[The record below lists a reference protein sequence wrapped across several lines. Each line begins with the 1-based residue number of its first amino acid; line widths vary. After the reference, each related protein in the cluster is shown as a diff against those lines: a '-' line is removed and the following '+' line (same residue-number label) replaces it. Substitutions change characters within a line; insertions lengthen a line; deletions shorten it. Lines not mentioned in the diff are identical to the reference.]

1 MYDEHVQRGVSGV
14 EVVSDGEG
22 YATNFCTQVIIIL
35 LQLGQNAA
43 FGGKI
48 FRFWIKF
55 HWNQFT
61 MFDPVGNKWRLFQVM
76 DWRWANDKPLCEH
89 DKNDKNQGTYVDNLM
104 SLEAYMS
111 LKIRTICPSDIGKSW
126 ALFQY
131 SIRRLIL
138 RSLEAS
144 KPQDLYLELSC
155 RFGIWQAPRQHC
167 CRSACQISKW
177 CSILKYQS
185 CGSATTQ
192 DLTIRCVIGYWNR
205 AQLAKCYKIYP
216 WSRLSYT
223 FEADVYLCVSVL
235 LLI

>member
-1 MYDEHVQRGVSGV
+1 
-14 EVVSDGEG
+14 
-22 YATNFCTQVIIIL
+22 
-35 LQLGQNAA
+35 
-43 FGGKI
+43 
-48 FRFWIKF
+48 
-55 HWNQFT
+55 
-61 MFDPVGNKWRLFQVM
+61 M

-111 LKIRTICPSDIGKSW
+111 LKIRTICPSDICKSW

-155 RFGIWQAPRQHC
+155 RFEIWQAPRQHR

-205 AQLAKCYKIYP
+205 AQLAKCYKIYS
-216 WSRLSYT
+216 WSRLRT
-223 FEADVYLCVSVL
+223 FVHFWGWCILTCFSSTTYRKDAFWTSSEIHRLQL
-235 LLI
+235 PR